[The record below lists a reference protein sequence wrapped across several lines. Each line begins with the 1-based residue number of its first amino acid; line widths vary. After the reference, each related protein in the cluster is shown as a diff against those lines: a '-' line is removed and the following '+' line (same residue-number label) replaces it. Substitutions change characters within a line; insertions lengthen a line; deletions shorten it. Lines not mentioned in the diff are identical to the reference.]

1 MTNLHSSSKASFLGD
16 SNFPYSMPNFVKGQ
30 QIALYQDLYERY
42 SRLELSFIQDRPVA
56 IRGLETRLIKVL
68 ETKGKFGVFHVYLRR
83 GLLWQRGKESL
94 ERIDFS
100 IRTEQ
105 EPVPSWS
112 WMAYAGDIRFADV
125 PFGEVEWDQWHQD
138 VISPWKNAQDN
149 NRIPLELEVLVRD
162 LRPTPPGS
170 RVFLDE
176 GGFRSGRHFKCVI
189 VGSSKTPNQG
199 KVRVYYVLIV
209 TPLSHGWSPII
220 REEVQV
226 YERAG
231 VAHLQEHYIAL
242 EKPGVK
248 ARLH

>member
-1 MTNLHSSSKASFLGD
+1 
-16 SNFPYSMPNFVKGQ
+16 MPNFVKGH

-42 SRLELSFIQDRPVA
+42 SRLELTFIQDRPVA

-83 GLLWQRGKESL
+83 GLLWQRGNASL

-125 PFGEVEWDQWHQD
+125 PFGEVEWDQWDQD

-149 NRIPLELEVLVRD
+149 NQIPLELEVLVRD
-162 LRPTPPGS
+162 LRPIPPGS

-176 GGFRSGRHFKCVI
+176 GGLKFDRHFRCVI
-189 VGSSKTPNQG
+189 VGSGKASNQSKGQM
-199 KVRVYYVLIV
+199 YYVLIV
-209 TPLSHGWSPII
+209 TPLSQGDNPLIQ
-220 REEVQV
+220 EEVQV

-231 VAHLQEHYIAL
+231 VAHLQEHHIVL
-242 EKPGVK
+242 DKPGVK
-248 ARLH
+248 AHLR